1 MMLNPIAL
9 KSSRAAII
17 HVHWQGHCDG
27 ALRIHQPVTIVL
39 VDAEVIGN
47 DLKLVTCHSKHVVVV
62 NTHELSAFEYGAKM
76 EVCYL
81 SRTDGGVKSKRAVV
95 CAVLSAWVL
104 GIMQRKSAG
113 DSGRY
118 SASSTTAFA
127 TRSVRLKNQ
136 P

>member
-1 MMLNPIAL
+1 RQCRSFAHCEGRSEPCSAFCRTESQMMLNPIAL

-27 ALRIHQPVTIVL
+27 ALRIHQPVAIVL

-76 EVCYL
+76 EVCY
-81 SRTDGGVKSKRAVV
+81 
-95 CAVLSAWVL
+95 
-104 GIMQRKSAG
+104 
-113 DSGRY
+113 
-118 SASSTTAFA
+118 
-127 TRSVRLKNQ
+127 
-136 P
+136 

>member
-27 ALRIHQPVTIVL
+27 ALRIHQPVAIVL

-62 NTHELSAFEYGAKM
+62 NTHGLSAFEYGAKM

-81 SRTDGGVKSKRAVV
+81 SRTDGGVKSKRDI
-95 CAVLSAWVL
+95 
-104 GIMQRKSAG
+104 GFQRSRISRDAN
-113 DSGRY
+113 
-118 SASSTTAFA
+118 ATTFVSSTSAFA
-127 TRSVRLKNQ
+127 TRSVRSKNQ
-136 P
+136 PHEN